1 MAVDCENAREREI
14 ENARTRQ
21 QRRQSFRLFRLFFK
35 LENLIEENCLV
46 FYTTLNQAVLGTS
59 GKEDTFSTTN
69 TVSASKLIL
78 TRAHAKH
85 VRIERESAREHF
97 LVQRIIQ
104 RARIFSFTHKA
115 DCIERKEIRIFNLFL
130 SAAAAHL
137 RSASHHV
144 RL

>member
-1 MAVDCENAREREI
+1 MAVDCENEREREI
-14 ENARTRQ
+14 ENACTRQ
-21 QRRQSFRLFRLFFK
+21 QRQQSFRRFRLFFARK
-35 LENLIEENCLV
+35 LIEENCLV
-46 FYTTLNQAVLGTS
+46 FHATLNQAVLGKR

-97 LVQRIIQ
+97 LVQRITQ
-104 RARIFSFTHKA
+104 RVCIFSFTKKA
-115 DCIERKEIRIFNLFL
+115 DGSERKEIRIFNLFL

-137 RSASHHV
+137 RSSSHHV

>member
-1 MAVDCENAREREI
+1 MAVDCENARETEI
-14 ENARTRQ
+14 ENARTRE

-85 VRIERESAREHF
+85 VRIERERE
-97 LVQRIIQ
+97 R
-104 RARIFSFTHKA
+104 
-115 DCIERKEIRIFNLFL
+115 
-130 SAAAAHL
+130 
-137 RSASHHV
+137 
-144 RL
+144 